1 MSQREITF
9 DDGVTTVLESWG
21 SGGPNVLCLHGATS
35 SRKSWARVAGGMEL
49 AYAVHAYDQRGHG
62 DLAAV
67 HGPMKFTRLVR
78 DCAQAQDAIAGGI
91 DTLIGHSWGG
101 ATALLAGLELPVSRV
116 VAIDPLFHVRRLSW
130 HDYWHEGMDAI
141 FAVHGADR
149 ERKIMEDYAGLPQI
163 EIDAKIH
170 ALRNMVIDPLLRIGD
185 ENGADEGKLDLREA
199 IVNYPKPLLMMLA
212 DPEESVVHADDVA
225 FIRQHGGANVTV
237 HVFEGQGH
245 SPHRTAFEDFMRVLD
260 AFLSV
265 PA

>member
-9 DDGVTTVLESWG
+9 DDGVTTVLETWG
-21 SGGPNVLCLHGATS
+21 SGGPNVLCLHGMTS

-67 HGPMKFTRLVR
+67 LGPMTFARIVR
-78 DCAQAQDAIAGGI
+78 DCVQAHDAIPGGV

-101 ATALLAGLELPVSRV
+101 ATALLAGLALPVSRV
-116 VAIDPLFHVRRLSW
+116 VSIDPLFHVRRLSW
-130 HDYWHEGMDAI
+130 HDYWHEQMDPMLS
-141 FAVHGADR
+141 VHGVDR
-149 ERKIMEDYAGLPQI
+149 ERKIMEEYAGLPQI
-163 EIDAKIH
+163 EIDGKIH
-170 ALRNMVIDPLLRIGD
+170 ALRNMTIEPLLRIGD
-185 ENGADEGKLDLREA
+185 ENGADAGKLDFRET

-212 DPEESVVHADDVA
+212 DPEESVVHPDDVA
-225 FIRQHGGANVTV
+225 FIRAHGGPNVTV

-245 SPHRTAFEDFMRVLD
+245 SPHRTGYDDFMRVLD
-260 AFLSV
+260 AFISV